1 MRDGGEGMIGVEGPC
16 PDCGTRVG
24 QLHDLG
30 CLKERCPFCLG
41 QLPLCD
47 CIYGV
52 LALNPEERMVVEEF
66 IDHMEEP
73 LHGIMLRWRSALKCK
88 GRIPFGSEP

>member
-1 MRDGGEGMIGVEGPC
+1 MTEPEGAC
-16 PDCGTRVG
+16 PDCGTQIG
-24 QLHDLG
+24 QLHDRG

-47 CIYGV
+47 CIYDV
-52 LALNPEERMVVEEF
+52 LALNLEEREVVEEY
-66 IDHMEEP
+66 IDDMEEP
-73 LHGIMLRWRSALKCK
+73 LHGIMMRWHSALERK